1 MGAPWPAVP
10 LPDGSPAPS
19 GMMLVSHAAISSGA
33 TCLPRLGPPAG
44 ALGHAA
50 SASTTA
56 KPAKLRVNM
65 FDLPLA
71 VDCPTRDA
79 VVMLV
84 GKNGNRRYRFQ
95 LAAMGHEF
103 GTGRLCVAAFVP
115 RAAL

>member
-1 MGAPWPAVP
+1 MDAPWRAVP

-44 ALGHAA
+44 ALAHAP

-56 KPAKLRVNM
+56 KPARLRVNM
-65 FDLPLA
+65 FYLTPS

-79 VVMLV
+79 VGML
-84 GKNGNRRYRFQ
+84 GWESGNRPDPFQ
-95 LAAMGHEF
+95 LAAIGHQIC
-103 GTGRLCVAAFVP
+103 TGRLCGSAVVP
-115 RAAL
+115 

>member
-1 MGAPWPAVP
+1 MKPSRFGMRT
-10 LPDGSPAPS
+10 LGSVVAFIES
-19 GMMLVSHAAISSGA
+19 FSSGT
-33 TCLPRLGPPAG
+33 TCVPISGRPAG
-44 ALGHAA
+44 ALAHAP

-56 KPAKLRVNM
+56 KPARLRVNM

-79 VVMLV
+79 VEMLV
-84 GKNGNRRYRFQ
+84 GKCGTRRDRFQ